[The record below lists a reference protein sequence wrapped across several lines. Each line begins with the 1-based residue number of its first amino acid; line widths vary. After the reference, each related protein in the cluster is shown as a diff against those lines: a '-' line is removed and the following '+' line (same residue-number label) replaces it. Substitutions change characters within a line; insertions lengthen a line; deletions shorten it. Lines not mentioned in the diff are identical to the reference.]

1 MNEEKNITQNDMRF
15 FQNELLNDLKKLELQ
30 LNGRV
35 ESINQLVLVKTSDYD
50 SKFNKVFENVT
61 ELISQMA
68 ERKYYND
75 RVEELLKMKNKFSDQ
90 IIENQSRITIIDKS
104 LENALFKY
112 DKIIL
117 DNLNVP
123 GLIGVGCKFK
133 NCASYFK
140 YIDND
145 IQANQKYK
153 EEGVSNLKAFSE
165 KVETRLKKSEGEI
178 NQIMANVNQIC
189 DFKFEQFFSKTEEKM
204 LGQENMISQT
214 RIENSKYATDLIKAS
229 TDLKIQWDKL
239 ENIKNEIYGKF
250 DEELENFKKLVM
262 TVDRH
267 FKRQQ
272 EEFNIF
278 KQRFSQLADYIKD
291 FKNLSKN
298 YKDMAKDIDFTK
310 KQKLKEDFNNDKYNE
325 ISENIKE
332 YIKSPVPVRRKSV
345 FKINPQ
351 EDKKG
356 EENNNER
363 KSTKKR
369 ASLSP
374 SPRKTAVFMKKKKM
388 SELEKI
394 NKIAKEGNK
403 HLTNV
408 FSFKNKLKELND
420 ANANMI
426 KKDFELKRKS
436 ELNKENIETGK
447 KVVKTLLRKKT
458 IVTEN
463 NIDLNFDMNKE
474 NNKEISKEE
483 SDNSSFSS
491 NLSLSSFI
499 SLKKIGEESKEE
511 KKENKNNGFKNILNK
526 DFKDK
531 NKEKYKG
538 LYSDKEEKSS
548 EIKIISKS
556 SKIEID
562 KKSEE
567 NISSTDKDK
576 EESEKLIKK
585 EFLIENDN
593 KKIENK
599 KSVSINN
606 IKKENI
612 KDINNKKENNINIKT
627 TPGKIKE
634 IPKNKKDLEIL
645 NKTKNNIKPI
655 EKTTQINITREKSST
670 IYKNKDKGNK
680 KDKLA
685 SPIATKKSFGYQKT
699 EIRPKIKNNNN
710 LLTLNNDSKNET
722 SNDKTNKTKN
732 ISINNKQIKLAMNEY
747 TSKNTNPINRT
758 IPTHLKTEVTF
769 PQIKTI
775 SNEIN
780 KNQNSKPQIIK
791 MMTNTLK
798 DNIKIRDK
806 LILGNNSKPFVYK
819 ALLTKPRMNT
829 NNNENKDTISAS
841 FDKKEEKDEDKEI
854 KDNNEINN
862 NEKDEENV
870 YLNTNINTNSN
881 INDNVNKEKDGNEIE
896 NKENYNIKKLFSSL
910 YDEIKEIKDI
920 TNNNTNKET
929 DNIMNKNAFL
939 TSLNNVNNNYNY
951 YYNSSDIEGNN
962 IIMPM
967 PNPEKIKIID
977 EETIKKFN
985 NEIDF
990 INGNIKLVNHRI
1002 STLENRYQLILT
1014 QLNNIFKSVS
1024 SYYHHHKR
1032 KMEQQNTLKLNKK
1045 KGIIKGRTID
1055 SQNTEEILD
1064 DKKFMQKL
1072 KDLYND
1078 DYENNEELRLNIP
1091 NDEYNKTLRRI
1102 EPFLVKKFKNN

>member
-363 KSTKKR
+363 KSR
-369 ASLSP
+369 
-374 SPRKTAVFMKKKKM
+374 KKKSKLKPE
-388 SELEKI
+388 SKKNSCFYEEEK
-394 NKIAKEGNK
+394 
-403 HLTNV
+403 NV
-408 FSFKNKLKELND
+408 RIRKNK
-420 ANANMI
+420 
-426 KKDFELKRKS
+426 
-436 ELNKENIETGK
+436 
-447 KVVKTLLRKKT
+447 
-458 IVTEN
+458 
-463 NIDLNFDMNKE
+463 
-474 NNKEISKEE
+474 
-483 SDNSSFSS
+483 
-491 NLSLSSFI
+491 
-499 SLKKIGEESKEE
+499 
-511 KKENKNNGFKNILNK
+511 
-526 DFKDK
+526 
-531 NKEKYKG
+531 
-538 LYSDKEEKSS
+538 
-548 EIKIISKS
+548 
-556 SKIEID
+556 
-562 KKSEE
+562 
-567 NISSTDKDK
+567 
-576 EESEKLIKK
+576 
-585 EFLIENDN
+585 
-593 KKIENK
+593 
-599 KSVSINN
+599 
-606 IKKENI
+606 
-612 KDINNKKENNINIKT
+612 
-627 TPGKIKE
+627 
-634 IPKNKKDLEIL
+634 
-645 NKTKNNIKPI
+645 
-655 EKTTQINITREKSST
+655 
-670 IYKNKDKGNK
+670 
-680 KDKLA
+680 
-685 SPIATKKSFGYQKT
+685 
-699 EIRPKIKNNNN
+699 
-710 LLTLNNDSKNET
+710 
-722 SNDKTNKTKN
+722 
-732 ISINNKQIKLAMNEY
+732 
-747 TSKNTNPINRT
+747 
-758 IPTHLKTEVTF
+758 
-769 PQIKTI
+769 
-775 SNEIN
+775 
-780 KNQNSKPQIIK
+780 QNSQ
-791 MMTNTLK
+791 
-798 DNIKIRDK
+798 R
-806 LILGNNSKPFVYK
+806 
-819 ALLTKPRMNT
+819 
-829 NNNENKDTISAS
+829 
-841 FDKKEEKDEDKEI
+841 
-854 KDNNEINN
+854 
-862 NEKDEENV
+862 
-870 YLNTNINTNSN
+870 
-881 INDNVNKEKDGNEIE
+881 
-896 NKENYNIKKLFSSL
+896 
-910 YDEIKEIKDI
+910 
-920 TNNNTNKET
+920 
-929 DNIMNKNAFL
+929 
-939 TSLNNVNNNYNY
+939 
-951 YYNSSDIEGNN
+951 
-962 IIMPM
+962 
-967 PNPEKIKIID
+967 
-977 EETIKKFN
+977 
-985 NEIDF
+985 
-990 INGNIKLVNHRI
+990 
-1002 STLENRYQLILT
+1002 
-1014 QLNNIFKSVS
+1014 
-1024 SYYHHHKR
+1024 R
-1032 KMEQQNTLKLNKK
+1032 K
-1045 KGIIKGRTID
+1045 
-1055 SQNTEEILD
+1055 
-1064 DKKFMQKL
+1064 
-1072 KDLYND
+1072 
-1078 DYENNEELRLNIP
+1078 
-1091 NDEYNKTLRRI
+1091 
-1102 EPFLVKKFKNN
+1102 

>member
-262 TVDRH
+262 TVDRN

-310 KQKLKEDFNNDKYNE
+310 KQKLKEDFNDKYNE

-436 ELNKENIETGK
+436 EQGK
-447 KVVKTLLRKKT
+447 K
-458 IVTEN
+458 
-463 NIDLNFDMNKE
+463 
-474 NNKEISKEE
+474 
-483 SDNSSFSS
+483 
-491 NLSLSSFI
+491 
-499 SLKKIGEESKEE
+499 
-511 KKENKNNGFKNILNK
+511 
-526 DFKDK
+526 
-531 NKEKYKG
+531 
-538 LYSDKEEKSS
+538 
-548 EIKIISKS
+548 
-556 SKIEID
+556 
-562 KKSEE
+562 
-567 NISSTDKDK
+567 
-576 EESEKLIKK
+576 
-585 EFLIENDN
+585 
-593 KKIENK
+593 
-599 KSVSINN
+599 
-606 IKKENI
+606 
-612 KDINNKKENNINIKT
+612 
-627 TPGKIKE
+627 
-634 IPKNKKDLEIL
+634 
-645 NKTKNNIKPI
+645 
-655 EKTTQINITREKSST
+655 
-670 IYKNKDKGNK
+670 
-680 KDKLA
+680 
-685 SPIATKKSFGYQKT
+685 
-699 EIRPKIKNNNN
+699 
-710 LLTLNNDSKNET
+710 
-722 SNDKTNKTKN
+722 
-732 ISINNKQIKLAMNEY
+732 
-747 TSKNTNPINRT
+747 
-758 IPTHLKTEVTF
+758 
-769 PQIKTI
+769 
-775 SNEIN
+775 
-780 KNQNSKPQIIK
+780 
-791 MMTNTLK
+791 
-798 DNIKIRDK
+798 
-806 LILGNNSKPFVYK
+806 
-819 ALLTKPRMNT
+819 
-829 NNNENKDTISAS
+829 
-841 FDKKEEKDEDKEI
+841 
-854 KDNNEINN
+854 
-862 NEKDEENV
+862 
-870 YLNTNINTNSN
+870 
-881 INDNVNKEKDGNEIE
+881 
-896 NKENYNIKKLFSSL
+896 
-910 YDEIKEIKDI
+910 
-920 TNNNTNKET
+920 
-929 DNIMNKNAFL
+929 
-939 TSLNNVNNNYNY
+939 
-951 YYNSSDIEGNN
+951 
-962 IIMPM
+962 
-967 PNPEKIKIID
+967 
-977 EETIKKFN
+977 
-985 NEIDF
+985 
-990 INGNIKLVNHRI
+990 
-1002 STLENRYQLILT
+1002 
-1014 QLNNIFKSVS
+1014 
-1024 SYYHHHKR
+1024 
-1032 KMEQQNTLKLNKK
+1032 
-1045 KGIIKGRTID
+1045 
-1055 SQNTEEILD
+1055 
-1064 DKKFMQKL
+1064 
-1072 KDLYND
+1072 
-1078 DYENNEELRLNIP
+1078 
-1091 NDEYNKTLRRI
+1091 
-1102 EPFLVKKFKNN
+1102 

>member
-1 MNEEKNITQNDMRF
+1 
-15 FQNELLNDLKKLELQ
+15 
-30 LNGRV
+30 
-35 ESINQLVLVKTSDYD
+35 
-50 SKFNKVFENVT
+50 
-61 ELISQMA
+61 
-68 ERKYYND
+68 
-75 RVEELLKMKNKFSDQ
+75 
-90 IIENQSRITIIDKS
+90 
-104 LENALFKY
+104 
-112 DKIIL
+112 
-117 DNLNVP
+117 
-123 GLIGVGCKFK
+123 
-133 NCASYFK
+133 
-140 YIDND
+140 
-145 IQANQKYK
+145 
-153 EEGVSNLKAFSE
+153 
-165 KVETRLKKSEGEI
+165 
-178 NQIMANVNQIC
+178 
-189 DFKFEQFFSKTEEKM
+189 
-204 LGQENMISQT
+204 
-214 RIENSKYATDLIKAS
+214 
-229 TDLKIQWDKL
+229 
-239 ENIKNEIYGKF
+239 
-250 DEELENFKKLVM
+250 
-262 TVDRH
+262 
-267 FKRQQ
+267 
-272 EEFNIF
+272 
-278 KQRFSQLADYIKD
+278 
-291 FKNLSKN
+291 
-298 YKDMAKDIDFTK
+298 
-310 KQKLKEDFNNDKYNE
+310 
-325 ISENIKE
+325 
-332 YIKSPVPVRRKSV
+332 
-345 FKINPQ
+345 
-351 EDKKG
+351 
-356 EENNNER
+356 
-363 KSTKKR
+363 
-369 ASLSP
+369 
-374 SPRKTAVFMKKKKM
+374 
-388 SELEKI
+388 
-394 NKIAKEGNK
+394 
-403 HLTNV
+403 
-408 FSFKNKLKELND
+408 
-420 ANANMI
+420 
-426 KKDFELKRKS
+426 
-436 ELNKENIETGK
+436 
-447 KVVKTLLRKKT
+447 
-458 IVTEN
+458 
-463 NIDLNFDMNKE
+463 
-474 NNKEISKEE
+474 
-483 SDNSSFSS
+483 
-491 NLSLSSFI
+491 
-499 SLKKIGEESKEE
+499 
-511 KKENKNNGFKNILNK
+511 
-526 DFKDK
+526 
-531 NKEKYKG
+531 
-538 LYSDKEEKSS
+538 
-548 EIKIISKS
+548 
-556 SKIEID
+556 
-562 KKSEE
+562 
-567 NISSTDKDK
+567 
-576 EESEKLIKK
+576 
-585 EFLIENDN
+585 
-593 KKIENK
+593 
-599 KSVSINN
+599 
-606 IKKENI
+606 
-612 KDINNKKENNINIKT
+612 
-627 TPGKIKE
+627 
-634 IPKNKKDLEIL
+634 
-645 NKTKNNIKPI
+645 
-655 EKTTQINITREKSST
+655 
-670 IYKNKDKGNK
+670 
-680 KDKLA
+680 
-685 SPIATKKSFGYQKT
+685 
-699 EIRPKIKNNNN
+699 
-710 LLTLNNDSKNET
+710 
-722 SNDKTNKTKN
+722 
-732 ISINNKQIKLAMNEY
+732 MNEY

-806 LILGNNSKPFVYK
+806 LILGNNSKQFVYK

-881 INDNVNKEKDGNEIE
+881 INDNLNKEKDGNEIE